1 MHQIYN
7 GGMGSLGIRAMLA
20 ALLLGLTAGCQGADT
35 ESQRTFETPEA
46 AVEAFL
52 DAVER
57 DDVDAVL
64 AILGREYQDAI
75 VTPDWDAQ
83 RDARL
88 EIVEAAKETH
98 ELSEVEDGVVQ
109 VIVGPESW
117 PMPIS
122 IVREEG
128 VWRFDTEEGI
138 EEIIGRRIGRNELT
152 AIAIARAYLD
162 AQIEYAR
169 EDRDGD
175 DVLEYAQRLA
185 STPGQKDGLYWE
197 AESEDHL
204 SPFGPL
210 VRGAERYL
218 ETKELGDPLKGY
230 YFHVLKRQG
239 ENPPGGRYDY
249 VINGNMIAGFA
260 LVAYPDDY
268 GNSGVM
274 TFVVSHHGK
283 VYQKDL
289 GEFTGMLEYDP
300 DESWTAVE
308 EASSDS

>member
-1 MHQIYN
+1 
-7 GGMGSLGIRAMLA
+7 MLA
-20 ALLLGLTAGCQGADT
+20 TLLLGLTAGCQGADT
-35 ESQRTFETPEA
+35 ESQRTFTTPEA
-46 AVEAFL
+46 AAEAFL
-52 DAVER
+52 EAVER

-75 VTPDWDAQ
+75 ITPDWDAQ
-83 RDARL
+83 RDARM
-88 EIVEAAKETH
+88 EIAEAAKERQ
-98 ELSEVEDGVVQ
+98 ELSEVEEGVVQ
-109 VIVGPESW
+109 LILGAEDW
-117 PMPIS
+117 PLPIS

-138 EEIIGRRIGRNELT
+138 EEIVNRRIGRNELV

-169 EDRDGD
+169 EDRDGEG
-175 DVLEYAQRLA
+175 VLEYAQRLA
-185 STPGQKDGLYWE
+185 STPGEKDGLFWE
-197 AESEDHL
+197 AKSEDDL

-210 VRGAERYL
+210 ARGAERYL
-218 ETKELGDPLKGY
+218 ETIEPGDPIKGY
-230 YFHVLKRQG
+230 YFHVLTRQG

-249 VINGNMIAGFA
+249 VINGNMLAGFA
-260 LVAYPDDY
+260 LVAFPADY

-289 GEFTGMLEYDP
+289 GEFTGMDEYDP
-300 DESWTAVE
+300 DESWTEVE
-308 EASSDS
+308 KASSDS

>member
-1 MHQIYN
+1 MHQIRT

-20 ALLLGLTAGCQGADT
+20 ALLLGLTAGCQETDT
-35 ESQRTFETPEA
+35 ESQRTFATPEA
-46 AVEAFL
+46 AVEAL
-52 DAVER
+52 LEAVER
-57 DDVDAVL
+57 DDVDAVV

-75 VTPDWDAQ
+75 VTPDWDAH
-83 RDARL
+83 RDAHM

-98 ELSEVEDGVVQ
+98 ELNEVEEGVMQ
-109 VIVGPESW
+109 LILGAESW
-117 PMPIS
+117 PLPIS

-128 VWRFDTEEGI
+128 VWRFDTEDGI
-138 EEIIGRRIGRNELT
+138 EEIIDRRVGRNELT

-175 DVLEYAQRLA
+175 EVPEYAQRLA

-197 AESEDHL
+197 AESEDEL

-230 YFHVLKRQG
+230 YFQVLKRQG

-260 LVAYPDDY
+260 LVAYPADY

-274 TFVVSHHGK
+274 TFLVSHHGK

-289 GEFTGMLEYDP
+289 GEFSGMLEYDP
-300 DESWTAVE
+300 DESWTEVE
-308 EASSDS
+308 EASADS